1 MRYYLQG
8 RLNGIRDKMKVA
20 VINDM
25 GANVFNFDG
34 KADGIDAHDGSAF
47 VNPFSSILE
56 NWSLQDCEV
65 GTVKKPI

>member
-20 VINDM
+20 VINDL
-25 GANVFNFDG
+25 GADVFNFDG
-34 KADGIDAHDGSAF
+34 LSAEIDAHDGSAF

-56 NWSLQDCEV
+56 NNSL
-65 GTVKKPI
+65 